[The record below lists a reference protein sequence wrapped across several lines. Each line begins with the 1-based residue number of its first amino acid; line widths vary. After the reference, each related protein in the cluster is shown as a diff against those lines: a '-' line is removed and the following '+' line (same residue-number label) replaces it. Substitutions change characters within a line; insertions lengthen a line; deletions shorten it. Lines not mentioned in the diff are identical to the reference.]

1 MKKVIQF
8 EPHEIEFE
16 QDFLYP
22 APASKSSPT
31 WYKDLS
37 PWLDQDLKDFKIENK
52 TVKSCPPFLDSL
64 SSGYIYRLPVDVEF
78 IKTQDGLDVR
88 WLLPGDNVIS
98 NHNPR
103 QFSRDGL
110 SPYSFEGIFK
120 WQFPFTIKTP
130 PGYSVLFTHPLNR
143 YDLPFL
149 TLSGIVECDAYPE
162 RINFP
167 FQLLEFKGDRLLVE
181 HGTPIVQMIPIKRDS
196 WTHEKKPFV
205 HGNKEKSFLQLKKI
219 FHKSYKRQWWVKKE
233 YQ

>member
-1 MKKVIQF
+1 MKKLIQF

-16 QDFLYP
+16 QDSLYP
-22 APASKSSPT
+22 VPASKCVPK

-37 PWLDQDLKDFKIENK
+37 LWVDQDLKDFKIENK
-52 TVKSCPPFLDSL
+52 TVKACPPFLDSL
-64 SSGYIYRLPVDVEF
+64 SSGYIYKLPVDIEF
-78 IKTQDGLDVR
+78 IKTASGVDVR

-103 QFSRDGL
+103 QFSKDGL
-110 SPYSFEGIFK
+110 SVCSFEGIFK

-149 TLSGIVECDAYPE
+149 TLSGIVECDVYPE

-167 FQLLEFKGDRLLVE
+167 FQLLNFKEDRLLIE
-181 HGTPIVQMIPIKRDS
+181 SGTPLVQMIPIKRDS
-196 WTHEKKPFV
+196 WDHEKKPFV
-205 HGNKEKSFLQLKKI
+205 YGNKEKSFLQLKKML
-219 FHKSYKRQWWVKKE
+219 HKSYKKQWWAKKE